1 MVIILE
7 QMKKTNFSFNVVVV
21 VVVITPSLPWDEGTA
36 RTAIQVYAINL
47 IKIRLGERWQ
57 LVSNQS

>member
-7 QMKKTNFSFNVVVV
+7 QMKKTNFSFNV